1 MKSVDKKLAQELAQK
16 YGYLPYMVERYLSL
30 FKEET
35 EAFLTGN
42 EVSLSKTIRVNE
54 LIAPRAHVVERLT
67 NKAIKLEQVPHLPY
81 AFRVL
86 ESPLPLGATTE
97 YLLGQYILQSPASI
111 WAVEALNPRGIDT
124 VIDLTAA
131 PGGKT
136 TLIAQL
142 MENQGALFASDISR
156 ERIRSLRSNV
166 SRMGVKN
173 TLVMRI
179 DAARLPKMGI
189 TADAVLLDAPC
200 TGEGLIPIDPARK
213 RSRTLKD
220 ITTLTKVQQKLIEA
234 ASELLRERGVMVYST
249 CSFAPEENEF
259 IINWALNRYPLR
271 IVDPEIPVGEP
282 GFTAPFGQQLDD
294 SLALARR
301 LYPYKHQT
309 EGFFICKLQKNS
321 V

>member
-1 MKSVDKKLAQELAQK
+1 
-16 YGYLPYMVERYLSL
+16 
-30 FKEET
+30 
-35 EAFLTGN
+35 
-42 EVSLSKTIRVNE
+42 
-54 LIAPRAHVVERLT
+54 
-67 NKAIKLEQVPHLPY
+67 
-81 AFRVL
+81 
-86 ESPLPLGATTE
+86 
-97 YLLGQYILQSPASI
+97 
-111 WAVEALNPRGIDT
+111 
-124 VIDLTAA
+124 
-131 PGGKT
+131 
-136 TLIAQL
+136 
-142 MENQGALFASDISR
+142 
-156 ERIRSLRSNV
+156 
-166 SRMGVKN
+166 MGVKN

-259 IINWALNRYPLR
+259 IINWALNQYPLR

-282 GFTAPFGQQLDD
+282 GFTAPFGQQLDN

-321 V
+321 A